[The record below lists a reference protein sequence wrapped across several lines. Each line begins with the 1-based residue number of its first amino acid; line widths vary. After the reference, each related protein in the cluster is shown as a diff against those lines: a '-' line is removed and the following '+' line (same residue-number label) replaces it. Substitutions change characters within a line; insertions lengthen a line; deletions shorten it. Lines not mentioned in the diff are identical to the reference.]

1 MRIKPILLLIA
12 LQLLL
17 AAALAQSRSV
27 AVYPMASQDVMLGV
41 AVSERIATSLEER
54 FAVLGPA
61 VTPALLPPLVLR
73 DGFVNPVNLLARDAF
88 APRMSSRSEIMYLR
102 ESLGVDIAMGG
113 QILYRDQLELELVV
127 ATPDQVRTI
136 RVRALEDQP
145 GLLARKALDV
155 LAPFLGVALPREPIE
170 IDLSSPYGDYVAAV
184 ALTGGG
190 FLEDALASLESAV
203 AEVDEPRWRE
213 MLDDLEAT
221 LEGRTGADPVLQA
234 AVSLSVA
241 PFTEALP
248 IRYFR
253 AVAEAPG
260 AYPFVATWLG
270 ALYASAGNR
279 EAAVAAFDQAAESYP
294 YGQAARA
301 MFLAAQGEA
310 SAQLD
315 IEELAASDQRAAL
328 LGAAVAAEV
337 LGDLELERT
346 LLANLTRAAPTL
358 VYPFERLSF
367 IAFDLDEPLAAVQA
381 LAVAVDLEPENDLYW
396 TNLGW
401 AYYLL
406 GFLERSEEASL
417 RAVDL
422 APEQFIAWYNLG
434 LVRTVTGR
442 LEEAMATYEHVLA
455 NVTEVDEEAVA
466 DLENALELYPNE
478 AGVHFALATLY
489 EAAGRREEA
498 ATQFE
503 RYVTRGQE
511 ERFLAEARQNVEVL
525 RAPPAP
531 IEISPGAR
539 LGLGPQL
546 VQAEPYR
553 PGDRLY
559 ATFELFTPGFELP
572 SSVQVEYQ
580 VVREDGTPVDE
591 LAFTTPVRVPGD
603 VVALRVDT
611 TGVTLPTT
619 LEPGAYE
626 IRLRVTAGERE
637 ATAVLPFSVAGEPV
651 LVRQLA
657 SRNVVLRE
665 LESGTPFYNVRQP
678 TAISDEQLVS
688 ALLTELQGVADVAE
702 EALPEVPGGR
712 FEGLTGG
719 AFFRQSSEED
729 VQDFLE
735 FLLAQGT
742 VDADYTF
749 VDAYAQWVLDGAP
762 AAEQ

>member
-1 MRIKPILLLIA
+1 MRTKAIVLLIL

-17 AAALAQSRSV
+17 GAALAQSRSV
-27 AVYPMASQDVMLGV
+27 AVYPIASQDVLLGV
-41 AVSERIATSLEER
+41 AVADRIATSLEEQ

-61 VTPALLPPLVLR
+61 VTPALLPPLVVR
-73 DGFVNPVNLLARDAF
+73 DGFVNPVNLLDRSTF
-88 APRMSSRSEIMYLR
+88 APAMTSRSEIMYLR
-102 ESLGVDIAMGG
+102 ESLGVDVAIGG
-113 QILYRDQLELELVV
+113 QILYQDQLELELIV

-136 RVRALEDQP
+136 RVRAPEDQP
-145 GLLARKALDV
+145 GLLARKAVDV
-155 LAPFLGVALPREPIE
+155 LAPFLQVTLPREQLE
-170 IDLSSPYGDYVAAV
+170 IDLSSAYGDYIAAV

-190 FLEDALASLESAV
+190 FIEDAIANLEQAV
-203 AEVDEPRWRE
+203 SEVDEPRWNQ
-213 MLDDLEAT
+213 MLADLEAT
-221 LEGRTGADPVLQA
+221 LAGRAGDDLVLQA
-234 AVSLSVA
+234 AASLSVA

-253 AVAEAPG
+253 EIADDAG
-260 AYPFVATWLG
+260 NYPFVATWLG

-279 EAAVAAFDQAAESYP
+279 DAAAAAFDEAAEAYA
-294 YGQAARA
+294 YGRAARA
-301 MFLAAQGEA
+301 MYLAATGQEA
-310 SAQLD
+310 AHLD
-315 IEELAASDQRAAL
+315 LQELAGTQQRAAL
-328 LGAAVAAEV
+328 LAAALAAEA

-346 LLANLTRAAPTL
+346 LLTSLTRVAPTM

-367 IAFDLDEPLAAVQA
+367 IAFDLDDPLAAAQA
-381 LAVAVDLEPENDLYW
+381 LAVAVELEPESDLYW

-406 GFLERSEEASL
+406 GFLERSEQASL

-422 APEQFIAWYNLG
+422 APQQFIAWYNLG

-442 LEEAMATYEHVLA
+442 LEEAIATYEHVLA
-455 NVTEVDEEAVA
+455 NVTEVDEAAIV
-466 DLENALELYPNE
+466 DLEDALELYPNE
-478 AGVHFALATLY
+478 PGVHFALATLY

-498 ATQFE
+498 AAQFE
-503 RYVTRGQE
+503 QYLARGQQD
-511 ERFLAEARQNVEVL
+511 RFLSQARQRIEVL

-559 ATFELFTPGFELP
+559 VMFELSTPGFELP

-580 VVREDGTPVDE
+580 VVTADGAPVDD
-591 LAFTTPVRVPGD
+591 LSFTTPVRVPGD
-603 VVALRVDT
+603 VVALRLDT

-619 LEPGAYE
+619 LEPGTYE
-626 IRLRVTAGERE
+626 VRLNVTAGERE
-637 ATAVLPFSVAGEPV
+637 ATEVLPFSVSGEPD

-657 SRNVVLRE
+657 SRNIVLRE
-665 LESGTPFYNVRQP
+665 LESGAPFYRLRQP
-678 TAISDEQLVS
+678 GAVSDEQLLS
-688 ALLTELQGVADVAE
+688 ALVNELQMVAEIAE

-712 FEGLTGG
+712 FEGFSGG
-719 AFFRQSSEED
+719 EFFLQSTEQD
-729 VQDFLE
+729 VQDFLA
-735 FLLAQGT
+735 FMLAQG
-742 VDADYTF
+742 VLDADYTF

-762 AAEQ
+762 AVE